1 MTTNEAFFAEVYA
14 LVRQVPAGRVVT
26 YGQIAVYLG
35 RPQGART
42 VGWAMRAAPEGVPWQ
57 RVINSQGRIS
67 EHGRSPDDVRHQRA
81 LLEAEGIVFD
91 REGRV
96 DLRVYQWEGPLFP
109 AES

>member
-1 MTTNEAFFAEVYA
+1 MNERFFADVYA

-35 RPQGART
+35 RLQGART

-67 EHGRSPDDVRHQRA
+67 TTGRDPGDVAHQRA
-81 LLEAEGIVFD
+81 LLEAEGIVFSP
-91 REGRV
+91 EGRV
-96 DLRVYQWEGPLFP
+96 DLRIYQWEGPVFP
-109 AES
+109 GE

>member
-1 MTTNEAFFAEVYA
+1 MDETFFAEVYE
-14 LVRQVPAGRVVT
+14 LVRQVPAGRLVT

-42 VGWAMRAAPEGVPWQ
+42 VGWAMRAAPAGVPWQ

-67 EHGRSPDDVRHQRA
+67 TTGRDPGDVAHQRT

-96 DLRVYQWEGPLFP
+96 DLRVYQWEGPDLS
-109 AES
+109 EG